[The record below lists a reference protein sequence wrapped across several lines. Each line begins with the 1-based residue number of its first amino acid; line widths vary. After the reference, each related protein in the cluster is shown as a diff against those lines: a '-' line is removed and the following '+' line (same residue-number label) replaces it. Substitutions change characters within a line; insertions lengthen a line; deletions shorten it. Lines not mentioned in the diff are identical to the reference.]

1 MKIARYLHDGRVAYG
16 LVQDGSVTE
25 IQGDVFGEFS
35 TTNREYALDQVTI
48 LTPCSPTK
56 VLAVGLNYASHM
68 GDEYEATKEPLI
80 FQKSPSSLLQH
91 EGVILIP
98 TDSGLVEHEG
108 ELVVVIK
115 KQARQ
120 VTRQTALEYVL
131 GYTCGDDV
139 SSRKWQKE
147 DMEWWR
153 AKAADTFG
161 PLGPYITTDIDPGS
175 LDIRVRIN
183 GSIQQEGN
191 TSDMIFDVPTI
202 ISFISEYST
211 LEPGDVIYTG
221 TPGVPGATKDG
232 DVIEVEI
239 SGIGVLRSY
248 VANRQ

>member
-16 LVQDGSVTE
+16 LVQDDTVTE

-35 TTNREYALDQVTI
+35 ATNREYPLDQVTI

-56 VLAVGLNYASHM
+56 VLAVGLNYASHI
-68 GDEYEATKEPLI
+68 GGEYEATKEPLI

-98 TDSGLVEHEG
+98 KDSGLVEHEG
-108 ELVVVIK
+108 ELVVVMK

-120 VTRQTALEYVL
+120 VTRETALEYVL

-161 PLGPYITTDIDPGS
+161 PLGPYITTDINPGS
-175 LDIRVRIN
+175 LDIQVRIN

-191 TSDMIFDVPTI
+191 TSDFIFDVPTI

-239 SGIGVLRSY
+239 SEIGVLRSY
-248 VANRQ
+248 VANRP